1 MIYTNARPIYD
12 KEAEAIA
19 DAALL
24 PICARVEGVI
34 ETKVRGFLF
43 EVGKSALCCKLVS
56 ADEYMGE
63 MVKRNY
69 CRDLIAKEMMD
80 IDLHHR
86 AIYFHLVDFP
96 KGHFKEVSDDVFNT
110 IKQLGYNK
118 ILIDDYNRS
127 GRDVWSR
134 YGFSGKYLDNLRV
147 KYLDKG

>member
-1 MIYTNARPIYD
+1 MSYTNARPIYD
-12 KEAEAIA
+12 KEAAAIA

-24 PICARVEGVI
+24 PLCVGVGGLI
-34 ETKVRGFLF
+34 ETKVRVFLF
-43 EVGKSALCCKLVS
+43 EVGKSALNCKLVS

-80 IDLHHR
+80 IDLHHK

-96 KGHFKEVSDDVFNT
+96 KGHFKEIADRVFKT
-110 IKQLGYNK
+110 IKQLGYDK
-118 ILIDDYNRS
+118 ILVDDYNRS
-127 GRDVWSR
+127 GRDVWSK

-147 KYLDKG
+147 KYLE